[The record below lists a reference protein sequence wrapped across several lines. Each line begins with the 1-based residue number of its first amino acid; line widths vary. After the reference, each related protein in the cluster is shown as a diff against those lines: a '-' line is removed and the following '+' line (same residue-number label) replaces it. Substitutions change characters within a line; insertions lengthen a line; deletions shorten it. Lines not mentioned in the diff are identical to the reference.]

1 MLLNAL
7 APNEMQI
14 DFFPYLI
21 IVRVLFF
28 FSEGGNFSLR
38 TY

>member
-28 FSEGGNFSLR
+28 FFLKEEISP
-38 TY
+38 

>member
-1 MLLNAL
+1 MFLNAL

-28 FSEGGNFSLR
+28 SEGGNFSLR

>member
-1 MLLNAL
+1 MFLNAL

-28 FSEGGNFSLR
+28 FLKEEISP
-38 TY
+38 